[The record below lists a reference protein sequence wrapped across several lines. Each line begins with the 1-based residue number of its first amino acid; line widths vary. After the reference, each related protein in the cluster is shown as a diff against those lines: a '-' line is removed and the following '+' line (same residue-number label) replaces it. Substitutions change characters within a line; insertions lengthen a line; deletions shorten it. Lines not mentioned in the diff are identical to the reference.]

1 MNGSACPSCLNP
13 HKFNYF
19 ERQMLS
25 NSGGKPCKS
34 CGMILKPSILEHVVM
49 FLVISTIML
58 GLSYFSNKYSL
69 WLAAIAVLPFGFI
82 SVCSVHMFIRLRAKE
97 GQ

>member
-1 MNGSACPSCLNP
+1 MNGSACPSCLNL

-25 NSGGKPCKS
+25 NSGGKPCKR
-34 CGMILKPSILEHVVM
+34 CGTILKHSILEHVVM
-49 FLVISTIML
+49 FLFVSTIML

>member
-1 MNGSACPSCLNP
+1 
-13 HKFNYF
+13 
-19 ERQMLS
+19 
-25 NSGGKPCKS
+25 
-34 CGMILKPSILEHVVM
+34 M
-49 FLVISTIML
+49 FLFVCTIML

>member
-1 MNGSACPSCLNP
+1 MIGSACSSCLNS

-19 ERQMLS
+19 ERQRLS